1 MGTLS
6 LGTSRAPFTNVL
18 LPGSGERL
26 LRRLFYY
33 QAKRLGRLSPD
44 RIKERVGLRLSRW
57 LQPPIDHNQLILRPC
72 GILGRAGPRL
82 TESQRAIIA
91 SIIDRQRTLWTA
103 GGIPP
108 PREMNVYATATGSV
122 PKSVAIVMPRFINCD
137 SGNIDHDIA
146 YNVACSAEAAGARL
160 SCFDAGAITYRGT
173 GGLRAEID
181 RLKAFLSVNRP
192 EIVAFD
198 GNFVPNGRTI
208 DADLI
213 LELKREFGFKF
224 LSIIGDCYD
233 TTYSDC
239 LGYWH
244 RAADLSVIF
253 HRNSRYFRALKDK
266 TRVMVCP
273 TIPIY
278 AEGFSDAHH
287 RDIDIGYCGGD
298 RRQRRTYM
306 AALADAGLKTECKF
320 INRLRGESY
329 SREEYNDLLG
339 RSKLAFNNGW
349 IRNGESIMTGR
360 IGEVLTSGAL
370 LIEEDGSA
378 INDYLVPF
386 VHYVPVANVA
396 QFVCFSQFL
405 AENDEV
411 RSAIARD
418 GQAFWREHYSGDRFW
433 QAVAQ
438 RCA

>member
-1 MGTLS
+1 MG
-6 LGTSRAPFTNVL
+6 LGLA
-18 LPGSGERL
+18 RL
-26 LRRLFYY
+26 
-33 QAKRLGRLSPD
+33 
-44 RIKERVGLRLSRW
+44 
-57 LQPPIDHNQLILRPC
+57 LQPPIDHNQLISRPC
-72 GILGRAGPRL
+72 AIIGRAGPRL
-82 TESQRAIIA
+82 TQSQRAIIA
-91 SIIDRQRTLWTA
+91 AIIDRQRMLWRTGA
-103 GGIPP
+103 IPP
-108 PREMNVYATATGSV
+108 PHEMNVYATATKRV
-122 PKSVAIVMPRFINCD
+122 PSSVAVVMPRFINCD
-137 SGNIDHDIA
+137 AGNIDHDIA
-146 YNVACSAEAAGARL
+146 YNVAHSAEAAGARL
-160 SCFDAGAITYRGT
+160 SRYDAGVITYGGT
-173 GGLRAEID
+173 RRLGAEID
-181 RLKAFLSVNRP
+181 RLKQFLAANRP

-213 LELKREFGFKF
+213 LDLKRQFGFKF
-224 LSIIGDCYD
+224 LAIIGDCYD

-244 RAADLSVIF
+244 RAADVSVIF
-253 HRNSRYFRALKDK
+253 HGNSRYFRAIKDK

-278 AEGFSDAHH
+278 AEGFPGAQD
-287 RDIDIGYCGGD
+287 RDIDIGYCGGE
-298 RRQRRTYM
+298 RRQRRTFL

-320 INRLRGESY
+320 INRLRGQSY
-329 SREEYNDLLG
+329 SREEYNDLLA

-349 IRNGESIMTGR
+349 IRNGECIMTGR

-370 LIEEDGSA
+370 LIEEDGSP

-418 GQAFWREHYSGDRFW
+418 GWEFWRQHYSGDRFW
-433 QAVAQ
+433 QAVAH